1 MADDW
6 LTDDPFLDPTDPEAV
21 ERAKRRR
28 EREERRRER
37 EQAEAAKAT
46 AAKPPEPEPAPPPP
60 PAPAQP
66 EQPAPELERQ
76 QPPARRPEPP
86 AATPP
91 PAPAPP
97 PDPIPPA
104 PEQPDPTQV
113 QPAAPAQSTPPPAPR
128 RQAQQQPAAPP
139 PQSGTPAEPPPPPR
153 TFEQTFWDDDEE
165 PEAERPKRR
174 NVRRAGGRGLALLL
188 LIIPLALVA
197 WLLLSLFQP
206 FHGEGTGEVRVEIPQ
221 GASVGEVGDVLDDA
235 GVVSSSAFFEARV
248 TLAGKRDELYPGN
261 YTLAKDMSYS
271 DAIDAIST
279 PPVSRVINITIPEG
293 LSRSQV
299 APILRD
305 AGVSGNYLED
315 SVAYGNFDPGEY
327 GAENP
332 ENLEGFLFPATYELP
347 AKGTTR
353 QLVARQLDA
362 FKQRIAGVDL
372 SYAKSKNLTAYDVLI
387 IASMIEREV
396 QIPEERRLVSA
407 VIYNRLR
414 DDIPLGI
421 DATIR
426 FAVDNYTEPLTVS
439 QLETDSPYNT
449 RLNLGLP
456 PGPIGN
462 PGQAALEA
470 AANPADVDYR
480 YYVVKPGTCGEHSFS
495 ETFAE
500 FSQDADEYAQAQEE
514 AGGSPDT
521 C

>member
-6 LTDDPFLDPTDPEAV
+6 LPDDPFADPTDPAAL
-21 ERAKRRR
+21 ERAQRRR
-28 EREERRRER
+28 ERAERRRQR
-37 EQAEAAKAT
+37 QQADEAM
-46 AAKPPEPEPAPPPP
+46 AAAARPPEPAPPPP
-60 PAPAQP
+60 PPPPP
-66 EQPAPELERQ
+66 EQPAPELERP
-76 QPPARRPEPP
+76 QPPTRPSAPRPAPTPPVDPPPPPPPAEPP
-86 AATPP
+86 A
-91 PAPAPP
+91 
-97 PDPIPPA
+97 
-104 PEQPDPTQV
+104 
-113 QPAAPAQSTPPPAPR
+113 
-128 RQAQQQPAAPP
+128 
-139 PQSGTPAEPPPPPR
+139 PPPPPR
-153 TFEQTFWDDDEE
+153 TFEQTFWDDDDDAGE
-165 PEAERPKRR
+165 PQPRR
-174 NVRRAGGRGLALLL
+174 QKARRAGGRSLALLL
-188 LIIPLALVA
+188 LLIPLALVA
-197 WLLLSLFQP
+197 WVLVSLFQP
-206 FHGEGTGEVRVEIPQ
+206 FHGEGSGEVRVAIPE
-221 GASVGEVGDVLDDA
+221 GASVGEVGDVLDEA
-235 GVVSSSAFFEARV
+235 GVVSSSSFFEARV

-261 YTLAKDMSYS
+261 YTLSEDMSYGE
-271 DAIDAIST
+271 AIDAISV
-279 PPVSRVINITIPEG
+279 PPVSRTITITIPEG
-293 LSRSQV
+293 LSRSQI
-299 APILRD
+299 APILED
-305 AGVSGNYLED
+305 AGISGNYLED
-315 SVAYGNFDPGEY
+315 STSYGNFDPGEY

-362 FKQRIAGVDL
+362 FKQRMAGVDL
-372 SYAKSKNLTAYDVLI
+372 SYAKSKNLTAYDVVI

-439 QLETDSPYNT
+439 QLETDSPYNS

-470 AANPADVDYR
+470 AANPAQVDFR

-495 ETFAE
+495 RTFAE
-500 FSQDADEYAQAQEE
+500 FSENSAAYDAAQEA

>member
-6 LTDDPFLDPTDPEAV
+6 LPDDPFADPNDPAAI
-21 ERAKRRR
+21 ERAKRRA
-28 EREERRRER
+28 EREERRRRRQQE
-37 EQAEAAKAT
+37 EEAKA
-46 AAKPPEPEPAPPPP
+46 AAARPPEPEPPAAPPP
-60 PAPAQP
+60 AP
-66 EQPAPELERQ
+66 EQPAPELERPLPPARPSQ
-76 QPPARRPEPP
+76 PARPQPPAPRPEPP
-86 AATPP
+86 RARPVPPPPPDPEPPRAEPAPPRQPTPP
-91 PAPAPP
+91 PAE
-97 PDPIPPA
+97 PPA
-104 PEQPDPTQV
+104 
-113 QPAAPAQSTPPPAPR
+113 
-128 RQAQQQPAAPP
+128 
-139 PQSGTPAEPPPPPR
+139 PPPPPR

-165 PEAERPKRR
+165 AGDEQPKRR
-174 NVRRAGGRGLALLL
+174 RVRRAGGRSIALLL
-188 LIIPLALVA
+188 LLIPLALVA
-197 WLLLSLFQP
+197 WLLVSLFQP
-206 FHGEGTGEVRVEIPQ
+206 FHGDGTGEVRVQIPE
-221 GASVGEVGDVLDDA
+221 GASVGEVGDVLDEA
-235 GVVSSSAFFEARV
+235 GVVSSSTFFEARV
-248 TLAGKRDELYPGN
+248 TLSGKRDELYPGN

-279 PPVSRVINITIPEG
+279 PPVSRTISITVPEG
-293 LSRSQV
+293 LSRSQI

-305 AGVSGNYLED
+305 AGVSGNYLQD
-315 SVAYGNFDPGEY
+315 SVSYGNFDPGEY

-362 FKQRIAGVDL
+362 FKQRMAGVDL

-396 QIPEERRLVSA
+396 QLPEERKLVSA
-407 VIYNRLR
+407 VIYNRLK

-470 AANPADVDYR
+470 AANPAQVDYR
-480 YYVVKPGTCGEHSFS
+480 YYVVKPGTCGEHNFS
-495 ETFAE
+495 KTFAE
-500 FSQDADEYAQAQEE
+500 FSEDSAAYDAAQEA

>member
-1 MADDW
+1 M
-6 LTDDPFLDPTDPEAV
+6 V
-21 ERAKRRR
+21 
-28 EREERRRER
+28 
-37 EQAEAAKAT
+37 
-46 AAKPPEPEPAPPPP
+46 
-60 PAPAQP
+60 
-66 EQPAPELERQ
+66 
-76 QPPARRPEPP
+76 
-86 AATPP
+86 
-91 PAPAPP
+91 
-97 PDPIPPA
+97 
-104 PEQPDPTQV
+104 
-113 QPAAPAQSTPPPAPR
+113 
-128 RQAQQQPAAPP
+128 
-139 PQSGTPAEPPPPPR
+139 
-153 TFEQTFWDDDEE
+153 
-165 PEAERPKRR
+165 
-174 NVRRAGGRGLALLL
+174 
-188 LIIPLALVA
+188 IPLVVVG
-197 WLLLSLFQP
+197 WLLFALFQP
-206 FHGEGTGEVRVEIPQ
+206 FHGEGTGQVRVTIPE
-221 GASVGEVGDVLDDA
+221 GASVGEVGDVLDEQ

-261 YTLAKDMSYS
+261 YTLASDMSYS

-279 PPVSRVINITIPEG
+279 PPVSRTINITIPEG
-293 LSRSQV
+293 LSRSQI

-305 AGVSGNYLED
+305 AGVSGNYLQD
-315 SVAYGNFDPGEY
+315 SAAYGNFDPGEY
-327 GAENP
+327 GAGNP

-362 FKQRIAGVDL
+362 FKQRMAGVDL

-407 VIYNRLR
+407 VIYNRLK

-439 QLETDSPYNT
+439 QLETPSPYNT

-462 PGQAALEA
+462 PGQAAIEA
-470 AANPADVDYR
+470 AANPARVDFR

-495 ETFAE
+495 KTFAE
-500 FSQDADEYAQAQEE
+500 FSEDSAAYDAAQEA